1 MRENKDNVSHMNNSQ
16 FILENRFTKEYRS
29 QFLPQ
34 IQLAIQ
40 AVLSAALS
48 IQSVDIASDVRTKEG
63 MHNFVT
69 AWDLKSEKT
78 IIDLIKN
85 RYPNA
90 SILSEES
97 AAELEDPLAYEELW
111 VIDPLDGTTNAFY
124 DRGYSCIAVAF
135 VKDGKPHSSAVYNPI
150 RDELFYAERGIGA
163 FLNAKKIELD
173 KEVNHKL
180 ASICADTIYDPSMI
194 LFHLDLLKG
203 AKPSWISAR
212 GSGILIMAEIA
223 AGRYDLYFHA
233 DIKPWDN
240 AAGFTLIEMAGGVYR
255 GLDGREINILSTD
268 MVVGDKGLVEE
279 FTKKIKPILRDYKF
293 VPKIY
298 GGKIKNQ

>member
-1 MRENKDNVSHMNNSQ
+1 MLENKGNLSEMNNSQ
-16 FILENRFTKEYRS
+16 FILENRFTKKHRS

-34 IQLAIQ
+34 TQLAIQ

-48 IQSVDIASDVRTKEG
+48 IQAVDIASYVRTKEG

-85 RYPNA
+85 EYPNA

-97 AAELEDPLAYEELW
+97 AAELEDPLAYQELW
-111 VIDPLDGTTNAFY
+111 VIDPLDGTTNARY
-124 DRGYSCIAVAF
+124 DRGYSCIAAAF
-135 VKDGKPHSSAVYNPI
+135 VKDGKPHSAAVYNPI
-150 RDELFYAERGIGA
+150 RNELFYAERGIGA
-163 FLNAKKIELD
+163 FLNTKKIELD
-173 KEVNHKL
+173 KEVSLKL

-203 AKPSWISAR
+203 AEPSWIFVR
-212 GSGILIMAEIA
+212 GSGILTMAEIA

-240 AAGFTLIEMAGGVYR
+240 AAGFVLIEMAGGVYR
-255 GLDGREINILSTD
+255 GLDGRGIDILSTD
-268 MVVGDKGLVEE
+268 MVVGNKTLVEE
-279 FTKKIKPILRDYKF
+279 FVKKIKPTLKDYKF

-298 GGKIKNQ
+298 GGKVD